1 MTLCFMSFANA
12 LTRHYGQ
19 QSLQML
25 MVVET
30 VTKLP
35 ILFCFYDIHIEIQKI
50 GFLVFFFHFSNR
62 MSFKNS
68 GRS

>member
-1 MTLCFMSFANA
+1 MTLCFMSFANT

-30 VTKLP
+30 ITKLP
-35 ILFCFYDIHIEIQKI
+35 ILFCFYDIYIEIQKI
-50 GFLVFFFHFSNR
+50 GFFGFFLPF
-62 MSFKNS
+62 
-68 GRS
+68 

>member
-25 MVVET
+25 MIVET
-30 VTKLP
+30 ITKLP

-50 GFLVFFFHFSNR
+50 DFFGFFLPF
-62 MSFKNS
+62 
-68 GRS
+68 